1 MRLCTIALF
10 TLLFTMTA
18 TAIPLPITVSDPGGY
33 GGSIPV
39 PWNKEGS
46 LSDDVLGLLR
56 NFDLDYV
63 KFTAIEAGKI
73 EAEIHVNYASGGV
86 NPITGSWNYWIN
98 GHQLTTGDLLFDVDG
113 VYKYGVA
120 LTDHDSLTAGAL
132 YHITNSQLPFVLDS
146 DAVLETEA
154 GIRKDIPVWIDSGNA
169 TQVVGSGISLSSH
182 RDGTTAAWYIDLS
195 FVPTAQFLLDLAHT
209 GAQPG
214 LSVHFASATC
224 ANDFLHGNIQY
235 SPVPEP
241 MSMVL
246 MGVGLLAL
254 GLFGRRFRRG

>member
-1 MRLCTIALF
+1 MRLFAIALF

-18 TAIPLPITVSDPGGY
+18 AAGPLPITLSDPY

-39 PWNKEGS
+39 PWDQAGS
-46 LSDDVLGLLR
+46 LSSDVLGLLR

-73 EAEIHVNYASGGV
+73 EAEIHVNYAGGGV
-86 NPITGSWNYWIN
+86 NPITGSWDYWVN
-98 GHQLTTGDLLFDVDG
+98 GHQLTIGDLLFDVDG

-132 YHITNSQLPFVLDS
+132 YHITNSQLPFVMDS
-146 DAVLETEA
+146 DTVLETQD
-154 GIRKDIPVWIDSGNA
+154 GIRKDTPVWIDSGNA
-169 TQVVGSGISLSSH
+169 TRVVGSEISLSAH
-182 RDGTTAAWYIDLS
+182 RDGATAAWYINLS
-195 FVPTAQFLLDLAHT
+195 FVPTSQFLSDLAHT

-224 ANDFLHGNIQY
+224 ANDFLNGNIQY
-235 SPVPEP
+235 NPVPEP

-246 MGVGLLAL
+246 MGGGLLAL

>member
-1 MRLCTIALF
+1 MRLCTIALL

-18 TAIPLPITVSDPGGY
+18 AAIPLPITLSDPY

-39 PWNKEGS
+39 PWNAAGGHS
-46 LSDDVLGLLR
+46 SDVLGLLR
-56 NFDLDYV
+56 DFDLDYV

-86 NPITGSWNYWIN
+86 NPITGSWNYTIN

-113 VYKYGVA
+113 VYTYGVA

-132 YHITNSQLPFVLDS
+132 YHITNSQLPFVIDS
-146 DAVLETEA
+146 NLVLETQD
-154 GIRKDIPVWIDSGNA
+154 GIRTGVPVWIDSGNA
-169 TQVVGSGISLSSH
+169 TRVVDSGISLSAH
-182 RDGTTAAWYIDLS
+182 RDGTTAAWFINLS
-195 FVPTAQFLLDLAHT
+195 FVPTAQFLVDLART

-224 ANDFLHGNIQY
+224 ANDFLHGSIQY
-235 SPVPEP
+235 NPVPEP

-246 MGVGLLAL
+246 MGGGLLAL